1 MALGC
6 ATPAALF
13 RIAEA
18 RHYNPMQLEF
28 RVFELL
34 ASRLCHDLISPVGA
48 INNGVE
54 LMGEKDADFAK
65 DAAALIAQ
73 SARRA
78 GYRLQFYRF
87 AYGAGGAGGGAP
99 VPKDLIAGMVEG
111 GKVACLWPS
120 AFDALPVEWQ
130 KLACNLALLAVEL
143 LPRGGKVTLSGKDR
157 NIEAIAEGES
167 VNLTPEMKA
176 ALAPAAGVADLT
188 ARTIHGY
195 FTARYAEQLGA
206 KLSLAEA
213 HKRAVFK
220 VG

>member
-1 MALGC
+1 
-6 ATPAALF
+6 
-13 RIAEA
+13 
-18 RHYNPMQLEF
+18 MQLEF

-73 SARRA
+73 SAKRA
-78 GYRLQFYRF
+78 GHRLQFYRF

-99 VPKDLIAGMVEG
+99 VPKDLIAGMLEG
-111 GKVACLWPS
+111 GKVACSWPE
-120 AFDALPVEWQ
+120 AFDAFPVEWQ
-130 KLACNLALLAVEL
+130 KLACNLTLLAVEV
-143 LPRGGKVTLSGKDR
+143 LPRGGKVTLSGKDKS
-157 NIEAIAEGES
+157 IEAVAEGES

-176 ALAPAAGVADLT
+176 ALAAGAGAADLT

-195 FTARYAEQLGA
+195 FTALYAEQLGA

-213 HKRAVFK
+213 PKRATFK
-220 VG
+220 IG